1 MMWRKRRRMKTTS
14 TTAAPKGEKEARVV
28 QSLELARRSGRHR
41 AKDGLGL
48 ALRSRLASLFALI
61 RVRAPSAHAH
71 AEGRKHRVL
80 APRSVLAHAGE
91 GKDRVRAQ
99 RSAHA
104 RKVEKA
110 DPGQG
115 SALVLVPV
123 LRKDQRARQSV
134 KRRLIDKSF
143 DTW

>member
-91 GKDRVRAQ
+91 GKDRVRAPRSAPAHAGEGEDRVRAQ
-99 RSAHA
+99 RSARA
-104 RKVEKA
+104 RKAEI
-110 DPGQG
+110 PIQ
-115 SALVLVPV
+115 
-123 LRKDQRARQSV
+123 
-134 KRRLIDKSF
+134 
-143 DTW
+143 T